1 MYYKQLLLIAVSVV
15 ATTTA
20 AFAQPAADPQSAT
33 KVLVARRLY
42 DEGVEAVGKSR
53 WSLAHDRFKASYEMA
68 PRVLTLFNL
77 AGSQAQTGRLVE
89 ASESYRKFL
98 RETTDGRYPELRTD
112 ATTQLELLEKQVA
125 QLTLD
130 VANIDS
136 SDTIAIDE
144 IDFPHAAIREPIP
157 MNPGPHVVRITRG
170 DAAVANRSITLA
182 PGAAE
187 IVHIEVPVKPVD
199 LNLRRPAPGPPS
211 PTDTVV
217 DTTKRSEE
225 PRRSVLRSPWFW
237 TGVAVVVVGGA
248 ATGAYF
254 MTRSDGPTLTVH

>member
-1 MYYKQLLLIAVSVV
+1 MHIKQLLLIAVSVL
-15 ATTTA
+15 ATSTA
-20 AFAQPAADPQSAT
+20 AFAQPAADTPSAT

-77 AGSQAQTGRLVE
+77 AGAQAQTGRLVE
-89 ASESYRKFL
+89 ASESYRRFL

-125 QLTLD
+125 QMTLD
-130 VANIDS
+130 IANIDAA
-136 SDTIAIDE
+136 DTIAIDE
-144 IDFPHAAIREPIP
+144 IEFPHAAIREPIP
-157 MNPGPHVVRITRG
+157 MNPGPHVVRVSRS
-170 DAAVANRSITLA
+170 DAAIANRSITLA

-187 IVHIEVPVKPVD
+187 TVHIEVPAKPVD
-199 LNLRRPAPGPPS
+199 LNVHRPAGPPS
-211 PTDTVV
+211 PTGAAAVE
-217 DTTKRSEE
+217 TTKPSEE
-225 PRRSVLRSPWFW
+225 PRRSVLRSPWLW
-237 TGVAVVVVGGA
+237 AGVVVVLAGG

-254 MTRSDGPTLTVH
+254 LTRSDGPTLTVH